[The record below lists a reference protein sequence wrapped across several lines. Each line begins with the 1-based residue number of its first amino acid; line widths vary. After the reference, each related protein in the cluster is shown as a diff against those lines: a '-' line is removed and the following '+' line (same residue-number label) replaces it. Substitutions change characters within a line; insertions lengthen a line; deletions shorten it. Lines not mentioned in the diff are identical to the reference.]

1 MKAASRAG
9 DVCENLM
16 LSKLC
21 SIFLAFLEVL
31 HPLRGES
38 KPADSRLAFLTPP
51 FHTLFLHSMQTRGWK
66 PLLAPL
72 TSPRAA
78 TPAQHMGK

>member
-1 MKAASRAG
+1 MCG
-9 DVCENLM
+9 NLM

-21 SIFLAFLEVL
+21 LIFLAFLEVL
-31 HPLRGES
+31 HPLCGES
-38 KPADSRLAFLTPP
+38 KPADSRLAFLTP

-72 TSPRAA
+72 SSP
-78 TPAQHMGK
+78 